1 MDEYRVTVWDNN
13 VSEPYYI
20 LEYKEMEVAQ
30 QVARNM
36 KRHYVEDNVD
46 SGYEVYLQRIGM
58 EGSND

>member
-13 VSEPYYI
+13 ASEPYYI
-20 LEYKEMEVAQ
+20 LEYREREVAQ

-36 KRHYVEDNVD
+36 KRHYVEEIAD
-46 SGYEVYLQRIGM
+46 SEYEVYLQRIGT